1 MAVHK
6 PTSPGDT
13 AVYRALKRLGDV
25 LVSAVA
31 VVVAAIPVAVCCI
44 AIRLDS
50 PGNPI
55 FVNTRVGQYGKPLK
69 VLKLRSMYIDAE
81 SNMEAHLTPEQIRQ
95 WETEHK
101 LDDDPRITRVGRF
114 IRATS
119 LDELP
124 QFLNVL
130 AGQMSIVGPRPITR
144 EETDWF
150 GDDLE
155 EALSVKSGITG
166 WWQVTERN
174 DATWESGRRQELELW
189 YVRNRGIALDM
200 KIFLMT
206 FGAMLKRTG
215 K

>member
-1 MAVHK
+1 MVA
-6 PTSPGDT
+6 TMGASTGNT
-13 AVYRALKRLGDV
+13 AAYRAVKRLCDV
-25 LVSAVA
+25 AVSTVAVILSAV
-31 VVVAAIPVAVCCI
+31 PVAVCCA
-44 AIRLDS
+44 AILVES

-55 FVNTRVGQYGKPLK
+55 FVTTRVGQYGKPLN
-69 VLKLRSMYIDAE
+69 VLKLRSMYADAE
-81 SNMEAHLTPEQIRQ
+81 TNMEAHLTPEQIRQ

-101 LDDDPRITRVGRF
+101 LDDDPRITKVGRF

-130 AGQMSIVGPRPITR
+130 GGQMSIVGPRPITY
-144 EETDWF
+144 EETEWF

-155 EALSVKSGITG
+155 EALSVKPGITG

-174 DATWESGRRQELELW
+174 EATWESGRRQELELW
-189 YVRNRGIALDM
+189 YVRNRGLGLDA

-206 FGAMLKRTG
+206 FGAMLRRTG

>member
-1 MAVHK
+1 MAAMK
-6 PTSPGDT
+6 KTSPGDT
-13 AVYRALKRLGDV
+13 PLYHAVKRLGDV
-25 LVSAVA
+25 VVSGAA
-31 VVVAAIPVAVCCI
+31 VVVAAIPVAACCV

-50 PGNPI
+50 PGSPI

-81 SNMEAHLTPEQIRQ
+81 SNMEAHLTPEQIKQ

-101 LDDDPRITRVGRF
+101 LDDDPRITKVGKL

-144 EETDWF
+144 EECEWF

-155 EALSVKSGITG
+155 EALSVKPGITG

-174 DATWESGRRQELELW
+174 DATWESGRRQELELY
-189 YVRNRGIALDM
+189 YVRNRSMALDM

-215 K
+215 Q

>member
-1 MAVHK
+1 MAGQR

-13 AVYRALKRLGDV
+13 AVYHAIKRLGDV
-25 LVSAVA
+25 LVSGAA
-31 VVVAAIPVAVCCI
+31 VVVAAIPVAACCI

-81 SNMEAHLTPEQIRQ
+81 SNMGKYLTPEQIQ
-95 WETEHK
+95 AWETEHK

-144 EETDWF
+144 EETEWF

-155 EALSVKSGITG
+155 EALSVKPGITG